1 MAVAAAAVA
10 SSMIAP
16 AVPACSWSSTATPR
30 PRLAS
35 SPSRPATLR
44 CAATMAAAMPP
55 EHSAR
60 TLAFA
65 APPMARTASSAAT
78 MAPP

>member
-1 MAVAAAAVA
+1 MAAAAVA

-16 AVPACSWSSTATPR
+16 AVPAWSWSSTATPR

-35 SPSRPATLR
+35 SPSRPVTLR
-44 CAATMAAAMPP
+44 CAATMEVAMPP
-55 EHSAR
+55 EHKAR

-65 APPMARTASSAAT
+65 AALISRTASSAAT